1 MSMTSSRPYL
11 IRALYEWILD
21 NECTPHVLVNASHDE
36 VEVPR
41 QFVKDGQ
48 IVLNVAP
55 SAVQDLNLSND
66 SLSFNARFA
75 GEPHYVYVPVGAV
88 LGIYAR
94 ENSQGMVFETEVAAD
109 SGEPSATRG
118 QQGEGDNDVRE
129 GARDEAQSPSRPKR
143 SASRKPSLRV
153 VK

>member
-11 IRALYEWILD
+11 IRALYDWILD

-48 IVLNVAP
+48 IVLNVSP
-55 SAVQDLNLSND
+55 SAVQDLSLSND

-75 GEPHYVYVPVGAV
+75 GEPHYVYVPVAAV

-94 ENSQGMVFETEVAAD
+94 ENNQGMVFETEVA
-109 SGEPSATRG
+109 SAESEQPGTRSQEG
-118 QQGEGDNDVRE
+118 QGDDTQQE
-129 GARDEAQSPSRPKR
+129 DARSPSRPKR
-143 SASRKPSLRV
+143 SASGKPSLRV